1 MHQYKPEDVDC
12 EYCTEWRHRRCQA
25 AGCPWL
31 SERIEAGV
39 VSYATVVLK
48 MFGNVNDEGF
58 IMRIGQMV
66 QSFSGSLWLS
76 AEHEF
81 NTRQLLQSVGFGAWR
96 DPRYFSALYLFG
108 SNRTLLKRAWNACL
122 PKRFIP
128 EYIWLH
134 GISPH
139 DYALVTAAK
148 TILGVADSVDSIPVE
163 LLADTEVIDDE
174 AFLLNVNALLIANYG
189 PAVLKLG
196 GG

>member
-1 MHQYKPEDVDC
+1 MYQYKPEDVDC
-12 EYCTEWRHRRCQA
+12 KYCAEWRHRRCHS

-31 SERIEAGV
+31 AERIEAGK
-39 VSYATVVLK
+39 VSYATVILK
-48 MFGNVNDEGF
+48 LFRNVKDEDIVRRFG
-58 IMRIGQMV
+58 QLV

-128 EYIWLH
+128 EYIC
-134 GISPH
+134 
-139 DYALVTAAK
+139 LVGRQQLWPRLRHRQARRRR
-148 TILGVADSVDSIPVE
+148 
-163 LLADTEVIDDE
+163 
-174 AFLLNVNALLIANYG
+174 ALLPLHPGQRGRGEARR
-189 PAVLKLG
+189 PRVLRAHL
-196 GG
+196 

>member
-1 MHQYKPEDVDC
+1 M
-12 EYCTEWRHRRCQA
+12 
-25 AGCPWL
+25 
-31 SERIEAGV
+31 
-39 VSYATVVLK
+39 SYATVVLK
-48 MFGNVNDEGF
+48 IFGNVNDEGF

>member
-1 MHQYKPEDVDC
+1 M
-12 EYCTEWRHRRCQA
+12 
-25 AGCPWL
+25 
-31 SERIEAGV
+31 
-39 VSYATVVLK
+39 SYAAVILK
-48 MFGNVNDEGF
+48 LFRNVKDADIVRRFG
-58 IMRIGQMV
+58 QLV

-81 NTRQLLQSVGFGAWR
+81 NTRQLLQSVGYGAWR

-139 DYALVTAAK
+139 DYALITAAK
-148 TILGVADSVDSIPVE
+148 TILGVAGFEEAIPAE

-174 AFLLNVNALLIANYG
+174 AFRLIVNALLIANYG
-189 PAVLKLG
+189 PDVLKTG
-196 GG
+196 GGRGV